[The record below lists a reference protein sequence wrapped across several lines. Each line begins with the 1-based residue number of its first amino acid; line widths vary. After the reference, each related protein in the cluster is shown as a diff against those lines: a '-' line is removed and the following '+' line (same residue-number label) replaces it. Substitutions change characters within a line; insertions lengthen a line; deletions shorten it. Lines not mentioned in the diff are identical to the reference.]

1 MLSVFS
7 CVYLL
12 SLYLFWWTICSNPL
26 SLLKNKVVF
35 LLLNSENSLDIL
47 GMFFYKFC
55 DLQIFSLSLWFT
67 CSFSLQYFSKTRS
80 SRRVVAK
87 GEGVGGGVDWKF
99 VISIYK
105 LLYIEWIN
113 NKVLLYSIG
122 NYIQCPVIIN
132 HNGREYEKRY
142 ICYI

>member
-1 MLSVFS
+1 M
-7 CVYLL
+7 
-12 SLYLFWWTICSNPL
+12 
-26 SLLKNKVVF
+26 
-35 LLLNSENSLDIL
+35 
-47 GMFFYKFC
+47 
-55 DLQIFSLSLWFT
+55 
-67 CSFSLQYFSKTRS
+67 
-80 SRRVVAK
+80 VATGK
-87 GEGVGGGVDWKF
+87 GVGGGVDWKF

-122 NYIQCPVIIN
+122 NYIQYPVIIN